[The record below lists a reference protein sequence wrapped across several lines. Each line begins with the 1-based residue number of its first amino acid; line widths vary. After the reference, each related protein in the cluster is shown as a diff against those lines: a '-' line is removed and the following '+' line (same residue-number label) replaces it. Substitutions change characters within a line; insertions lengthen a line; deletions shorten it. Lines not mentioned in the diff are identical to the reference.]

1 MPFRRESG
9 FTLIE
14 VMAVLTLLAIIA
26 IIAVPA
32 IGNLFD
38 TAEAGA
44 DQATVD
50 MIEDAARMAHVED
63 VDSEVFY
70 VKDLVEDGYLDYDYT
85 APGAFNGKAIHTGSW
100 TYTYLNDNLL
110 TNGARLVH
118 ATGVGSLSLPGSSLD
133 PGVYTLSFDYE
144 TTVEG
149 RAISSF
155 LLYGASTVTR
165 IPVPKEGNRASGT
178 FTVSGENA
186 NRDLGLYYGP
196 NSEISRANAGV
207 FTNMKL
213 EKGQIATPYVEGY

>member
-38 TAEAGA
+38 TAEEGA

-50 MIEDAARMAHVED
+50 MIEDAARMAHVD
-63 VDSEVFY
+63 NVDSEVFY
-70 VKDLVEDGYLDYDYT
+70 VKDLVDDGYLDYDYT

-118 ATGVGSLSLPGSSLD
+118 NVGDNSLGLAGSNVE
-133 PGVYTLSFDYE
+133 PGVYTLSFDYH
-144 TTVEG
+144 TTVEAERITNFLIYG
-149 RAISSF
+149 TNTVARAPITEDGSRTS
-155 LLYGASTVTR
+155 VTF
-165 IPVPKEGNRASGT
+165 NLSG
-178 FTVSGENA
+178 SNA
-186 NRDLGLYYGP
+186 NRLLGIYYGQ
-196 NSEISRANAGV
+196 SSQASRANAGV

>member
-14 VMAVLTLLAIIA
+14 LMAVLTILAIIA

-70 VKDLVEDGYLDYDYT
+70 VKDLVDDGYLDYDYT

-118 ATGVGSLSLPGSSLD
+118 NVGDNSLGLAGSSLD
-133 PGVYTLSFDYE
+133 PGVYTLSFDYN
-144 TTVEG
+144 TTVEAERITNFLIYG
-149 RAISSF
+149 TNTVARAPITEDGSRTS
-155 LLYGASTVTR
+155 VTF
-165 IPVPKEGNRASGT
+165 NLSG
-178 FTVSGENA
+178 SNA
-186 NRDLGLYYGP
+186 NRLLGIYYGQ
-196 NSEISRANAGV
+196 NSQASRVNAGV